1 MEQLYARRVAAE
13 GASDL
18 LVSRVIRDH
27 GHCGF
32 AVQEE
37 EAAFA
42 ALGNWVTN
50 GVKPAG
56 DDILTPASVANPN
69 FGCQFTLPGH
79 AGYPAC
85 TP

>member
-1 MEQLYARRVAAE
+1 
-13 GASDL
+13 
-18 LVSRVIRDH
+18 VSRVIRDH

-32 AVQEE
+32 AVPEE

-42 ALGNWVTN
+42 ALVNWVEN

-56 DDILTPASVANPN
+56 DDILTPSNVADPN

-79 AGYPAC
+79 SGYAAC